1 MSLDLGLITVIFEDC
16 MKILLRTV
24 LCTVTCCLL
33 SLFSVRA
40 QISFKHLEPGD
51 GIQWVSNK
59 GQFAAP
65 VVFRAF
71 TSGGTLFAEK
81 NALTMYLHHP
91 ADHAQYH
98 DFLHHRHTQLTEF
111 TYRTHAFRM
120 RFVGVQ
126 DVQPEGNVPY
136 PFYHNYFLG
145 NQSQSWAGK
154 VPVYAQIYYPELYP
168 GIGLRVY
175 SGENDALKYD
185 WTLAPGARIEQI
197 KLHIEGADQLSVTGG
212 KLRIHTSVGILE
224 EHIPEAYQYIDGK
237 KVLVDCS
244 YQLENG
250 LVGFTI
256 GKYQPELPLIIDPVL
271 IFATYS
277 GSKGDNFGFTATY
290 DSRGNLYAGG
300 ITDGST
306 ADYPVTTGAFQTRFA
321 GGQGL
326 FPANL
331 ACDISISK
339 YDSSGRTLLW
349 ASYLGGR
356 FDDYPHSL
364 VVDLDDNL
372 HVYGTSYSDN
382 FATTNNAFQRSRK
395 GVNDIIV
402 SKISEDGSRLLAS
415 TYVGGSGRDGLN
427 AWTNS
432 SSNDN
437 PLRYNYADDY
447 RGDIIVDP
455 NGLIYVSSCTN
466 SSDFPTENAS
476 QSSFGGKLDGC
487 VFALSP
493 DMKNLVWSTY
503 LGGSEHDALYS
514 IRLDDQGN
522 VYVAGGTRSNNL
534 PSHTDAHQKQ
544 IAGNTDAV
552 IAKYRHTNF
561 SLGKLSY
568 WGSSSYDQAYFV
580 EIDRNDNVFISG
592 QTTGTITQTS
602 GTYGN
607 NNKGQFIV
615 KMDSALNSVLMQT
628 TIGARNNRIDFSPT
642 AFLVDNCDNIYLSGW
657 GADVRD
663 MNPGSTLNLP
673 ISSDALQKTTDGND
687 FYLIALSK
695 DAGSLV
701 YATYFGGDS
710 SKDHVDGGTSRFDKR
725 GVVYQSVCASCPERV
740 GQAGFNDFPVT
751 AGAVFEKNISP
762 RCSNASFKIDFRL
775 SNPVDA
781 AFTALP
787 PQGCAPLTVQFQN
800 KSIGAKTYTWYFGD
814 GDSSTDFSPKH
825 TYTDTGQFK
834 VTLIVRNPDA
844 CNVIDSTSQTIQ
856 VYNFSK
862 ADFEA
867 ETFPCQSKV
876 VFRNKSINAYR
887 SFWSFGDGKI
897 DSADNPT
904 HQYHNLRNTYTVTLI
919 TENRTGCADT
929 IQKQVYV
936 DYRDSL
942 HAAFTPRPPGA
953 CAPAQIF
960 FENQSI
966 GGTEFYWDMGDGA
979 DYNTFEPT
987 HTYWIA
993 GTYPVRLI
1001 VKDTARCNPL
1011 DTVIRT
1017 VEVYEQAMAA
1027 INVITEPCDRVVY
1040 LENLSVNGKVV
1051 QWDLGD
1057 GNTSESPDTL
1067 THRYD
1072 KDGFYVIILRINPGT
1087 SCYDSVLVVVEMRFR
1102 DTVSATFTGDP
1113 LQGCVPVLVDFQ
1125 NQSYGGTEFTW
1136 DFGDGK
1142 SDNSISPL
1150 HEYRIPGT
1158 YRVILKVEDP
1168 TSCNIEDRDTAWVKV
1183 GLPTRAFFSYEK
1195 ALCTN
1200 EFSFKNESESSAT
1213 HFSWDF
1219 GTGDPSTSR
1228 DPEFEFLQSGT
1239 YTVRLIA
1246 NPDSLCP
1253 DTFEQSI
1260 DINYDAAGDLII
1272 PNVFTPNH
1280 DGVNDCFQMGGIS
1293 VECDEIKWII
1303 YNRWGEV
1310 VFRSEDPKGCW
1321 DGTNIDSQLPMPE
1334 GVYYSIIDLTRSL
1347 SGEKQTISG
1356 TVTLIRDK

>member
-1 MSLDLGLITVIFEDC
+1 MNITLRAWISLGICCLFGLIP
-16 MKILLRTV
+16 
-24 LCTVTCCLL
+24 
-33 SLFSVRA
+33 SHA
-40 QISFKHLEPGD
+40 QVSFKGVEPGS
-51 GIQWVSNK
+51 GMQWVANH
-59 GQFAAP
+59 GQFSP
-65 VVFRAF
+65 SVLFRAT
-71 TSGGTLFAEK
+71 TSGGTVFAEQ
-81 NALTMYLHHP
+81 NALSMHLHHP
-91 ADHAQYH
+91 EDHAQYH
-98 DFLHHRHTQLTEF
+98 EMLHHRHTQDQNLL
-111 TYRTHAFRM
+111 YRTHFLRM
-120 RFVGVQ
+120 RFLGSNE
-126 DVQPEGNVPY
+126 VQPTGNVPF
-136 PFYHNYFLG
+136 PFYHNYFIG
-145 NQSQSWAGK
+145 NESEKWAGR
-154 VPVYAQIYYPELYP
+154 VPVYAQIFYPEVYP

-175 SGENDALKYD
+175 ASESQMMKYD
-185 WTLAPGARIEQI
+185 WTLAPGASPDLIRI
-197 KLHIEGADQLSVTGG
+197 HMEGADRITTSGG
-212 KLRIHTSVGILE
+212 KLFIRTSIGVLE
-224 EHIPEAYQYIDGK
+224 ERIPEAYQYIDGK
-237 KVLVDCS
+237 KIQIECAYHLQNDI
-244 YQLENG
+244 
-250 LVGFTI
+250 VGFKL
-256 GKYQPELPLIIDPVL
+256 GKYNIAYPLIIDPVL

-277 GSKGDNFGFTATY
+277 GSMGDNFGFTATY
-290 DSRGNLYAGG
+290 DSKGNLYAGG

-306 ADYPVTTGAFQTRFA
+306 ADYPVTTGAFQTRFG

-339 YDSSGRTLLW
+339 YDSSGKNLLW

-364 VVDLDDNL
+364 VVDLDDHL

-382 FATTNNAFQRSRK
+382 FASTANAFQRVRK
-395 GVNDIIV
+395 GANDIIV
-402 SKISEDGSRLLAS
+402 SKISADGSKLMAS

-455 NGLIYVSSCTN
+455 NGQIYVSSCTN
-466 SSDFPTENAS
+466 SSDFPTEKAT
-476 QSSFGGKLDGC
+476 QSAFGGKLDGC

-493 DMKNLVWSTY
+493 DMKELVWSTY
-503 LGGSEHDALYS
+503 LGGNEHDALYS

-522 VYVAGGTRSNNL
+522 IYVAGGTRSSNL
-534 PSHTDAHQKQ
+534 PSHQQAHQRQ
-544 IAGNTDAV
+544 ISGNTDAV
-552 IAKYRHTNF
+552 IAKFRHTDY
-561 SLGKLSY
+561 SLAKLSY

-580 EIDRNDNVFISG
+580 EIDRQDNVFLSG
-592 QTTGTITQTS
+592 QTTGTIAQSS

-615 KMDSALNSVLMQT
+615 KMDSALNTVLLQT
-628 TIGARNNRIDFSPT
+628 TIGARDNRIDFSPT

-695 DAGSLV
+695 NAGSLV

-740 GQAGFNDFPVT
+740 GQRGFNDFPVT
-751 AGAVFEKNISP
+751 TGAVFEKNISP

-787 PQGCAPLTVQFQN
+787 PQGCAPLRVQFQN
-800 KSIGAKTYTWYFGD
+800 KSIGGTSYTWYFGD
-814 GDSSTDFSPKH
+814 GDSSKEFSPVH
-825 TYTDTGQFK
+825 VYQDTGK
-834 VTLIVRNPDA
+834 YRVKLVVRNPDA
-844 CNVIDSTSQTIQ
+844 CNIIDSTFQTIQ

-876 VFRNKSINAYR
+876 VFKNKSINAYR
-887 SFWSFGDGKI
+887 SFWTFGDGKS

-929 IQKQVYV
+929 IQKQVTV

-942 HAAFTPRPPGA
+942 HAAFTARPPGA

-960 FENQSI
+960 FENQSV
-966 GGTEFYWDMGDGA
+966 GGTEYNWDMGDGTN
-979 DYNTFEPT
+979 YSTFET
-987 HTYWIA
+987 QHTYWIA
-993 GTYPVRLI
+993 GIYQVRLI
-1001 VKDTARCNPL
+1001 VTDTSRCNPI
-1011 DTVIRT
+1011 DTAFQT
-1017 VEVYEQAMAA
+1017 VEVYEQAQAA
-1027 INVITEPCDRVVY
+1027 INVITQPCDRVVF

-1051 QWDLGD
+1051 LWDLGD
-1057 GNTSESPDTL
+1057 GNSSERLDTL

-1087 SCYDSVLVVVEMRFR
+1087 TCYDSVLVVVDVKFR
-1102 DTVSATFTGDP
+1102 DTVSAAFVADP
-1113 LQGCVPVLVDFQ
+1113 LTGCAPVLVDFQ
-1125 NQSYGGTEFTW
+1125 NLSYGGKEFTW
-1136 DFGDGK
+1136 DFGDGR

-1150 HEYRIPGT
+1150 HEYRTPGT
-1158 YRVILKVEDP
+1158 YRVILKVEDNA
-1168 TSCNIEDRDTAWVKV
+1168 SCNIEDYDTALIKV
-1183 GLPTRAFFSYEK
+1183 GLPTTASFSFEK

-1200 EFSFKNESESSAT
+1200 DFSFKNESESSAT
-1213 HFSWDF
+1213 HFKWDF
-1219 GTGDPSTSR
+1219 GTGDQSTTR
-1228 DPEFEFLQSGT
+1228 DPEFEFLQSGS

-1260 DINYDAAGDLII
+1260 DIDYDAAGDLII
-1272 PNVFTPNH
+1272 PNVFTPNG
-1280 DGVNDCFQMGGIS
+1280 DGINDCFRMGGLS

-1310 VFRSEDPKGCW
+1310 VFRSDDPKGCW
-1321 DGTNIDSQLPMPE
+1321 DGTNIDSQRPMPE
-1334 GVYYSIIDLTRSL
+1334 GVYFSIIDLTRSL
-1347 SGEKQTISG
+1347 NGEKQTISG

>member
-1 MSLDLGLITVIFEDC
+1 MNFLHRAIYFSGLGLI
-16 MKILLRTV
+16 
-24 LCTVTCCLL
+24 L
-33 SLFSVRA
+33 SHFPA
-40 QISFKHLEPGD
+40 YGQGSFKALEPGD
-51 GIQWVSNK
+51 GLQWVENR

-65 VVFRAF
+65 VAFRAF
-71 TSGGTLFAEK
+71 DASGTLFAESD
-81 NALTMYLHHP
+81 ALSFHLHHP
-91 ADHAQYH
+91 EDHERYLEL
-98 DFLHHRHTQLTEF
+98 LHHRHVTEESIL
-111 TYRTHAFRM
+111 YRTHFLRM
-120 RFVGVQ
+120 RFIGAQQIEPKGHVAF
-126 DVQPEGNVPY
+126 
-136 PFYHNYFLG
+136 PFYHNYFIG
-145 NQSQSWAGK
+145 NRSETWTGK
-154 VPVYAQIYYPELYP
+154 VPVYAQIDYAQLYQ
-168 GIGLRVY
+168 GIDLRVY
-175 SGENDALKYD
+175 TAENGSLKYD
-185 WTLAPGARIEQI
+185 WTIQPGTDPGLIRTRF
-197 KLHIEGADQLSVTGG
+197 EGAERITLSQG
-212 KLRIHTSVGILE
+212 KLVLLTSIGVIE
-224 EHIPEAYQYIDGK
+224 ERIPEAYQYIDGRK
-237 KVLVDCS
+237 INIDCA
-244 YQLENG
+244 YQLDG
-250 LVGFTI
+250 DLVSFRL
-256 GKYQPELPLIIDPVL
+256 GKYDRRYALIIDPVL

-290 DSRGNLYAGG
+290 DSKGHLYAGG

-306 ADYPVTTGAFQTRFA
+306 ADYPVTTGAFQTRFG

-339 YDSSGRTLLW
+339 YDSSGKTLLW

-364 VVDLDDNL
+364 VVDYDDNL

-382 FATTNNAFQRSRK
+382 FATTNNAFQRTLS
-395 GVNDIIV
+395 GINDIIV
-402 SKISEDGSRLLAS
+402 SKISADGSKLLAS

-427 AWTNS
+427 AWSNS

-447 RGDIIVDP
+447 RGDIIIDP
-455 NGLIYVSSCTN
+455 NGIVYVSSCTN
-466 SSDFPTENAS
+466 SSDFPTEKAS
-476 QSSFGGKLDGC
+476 QSTFGGKLDGC

-493 DMKNLVWSTY
+493 DMKNLIWSTY

-514 IRLDDQGN
+514 IRLDDQN
-522 VYVAGGTRSNNL
+522 NIYAAGGSRSSNL
-534 PSHTDAHQKQ
+534 PTHQNAYQKQ
-544 IAGNTDAV
+544 ISGNTDAI
-552 IAKYRHTNF
+552 IAKYRHTDF
-561 SLGKLSY
+561 SLGKMSY

-580 EIDRNDNVFISG
+580 EIDRNDNVFLSG
-592 QTTGTITQTS
+592 QTTGNHTQTS
-602 GTYGN
+602 GTYGHG
-607 NNKGQFIV
+607 NKGQFIV
-615 KMDSALNSVLMQT
+615 KMDSALNSVQLLT
-628 TIGARNNRIDFSPT
+628 TIGTRDNRIDFSPT

-663 MNPGSTLNLP
+663 MNPGSTSNLP
-673 ISSDALQKTTDGND
+673 ITSDALQKTTDGND

-710 SKDHVDGGTSRFDKR
+710 SKDHVDGGTSRFDKK

-740 GQAGFNDFPVT
+740 GQRGFNDFPVT

-787 PQGCAPLTVQFQN
+787 PQGCAPLQVQFQN
-800 KSIGAKTYTWYFGD
+800 KSIGGKTYTWYFGD
-814 GDSSTDFSPKH
+814 GDSSTAFSPRH
-825 TYTDTGQFK
+825 TYTDTGVFR
-834 VTLIVRNPDA
+834 VTLVVRNPDA
-844 CNVIDSTSQTIQ
+844 CNVIDSTSQNIQ
-856 VYNFSK
+856 VYNFSI

-876 VFRNKSINAYR
+876 VFKNKSINAYR
-887 SFWSFGDGKI
+887 SFWSFGDGKT
-897 DSADNPT
+897 DSADNPV

-929 IQKQVYV
+929 IQKQVFV

-942 HAAFTPRPPGA
+942 HASFIAFPPGA
-953 CAPAQIF
+953 CAPANIR
-960 FENQSI
+960 FENTSI
-966 GGTEFYWDMGDGA
+966 GGTQYAWDMGDGA
-979 DYNTFEPT
+979 SYNSFEPK
-987 HTYWIA
+987 HTFWIA

-1001 VKDTARCNPL
+1001 VTDTSRCNPF
-1011 DTVIRT
+1011 DTAFQTID
-1017 VEVYEQAMAA
+1017 VYQQAQAA
-1027 INVITEPCDRVVY
+1027 INVITEPCDRVVF

-1051 QWDLGD
+1051 EWDLGD
-1057 GNTSESPDTL
+1057 GNTSESLDTL

-1087 SCYDSVLVVVEMRFR
+1087 TCYDSVLVVVEMRYR
-1102 DTVSATFTGDP
+1102 DTVSAQFTP
-1113 LQGCVPVLVDFQ
+1113 SPIQGCAPVLVDFQ

-1136 DFGDGK
+1136 EFGDGR
-1142 SDNSISPL
+1142 SDNSINPL
-1150 HEYRIPGT
+1150 HEYRNPGT

-1168 TSCNIEDRDTAWVKV
+1168 ASCNYEDRDTAWIQV
-1183 GLPTRAFFSYEK
+1183 GLPTFASFSFEK

-1200 EFSFKNESESSAT
+1200 EFSFRNESESSAT
-1213 HFSWDF
+1213 HFVWDF
-1219 GTGDPSTSR
+1219 GTGDQSTES
-1228 DPEFEFLQSGT
+1228 DPGFEFLQSGS

-1253 DTFEQSI
+1253 DTFEQTI
-1260 DINYDAAGDLII
+1260 DIDYDAAGELKI
-1272 PNVFTPNH
+1272 PNVFTPNG
-1280 DGVNDCFQMGGIS
+1280 DGVNDCFRMGGIS

-1321 DGTNIDSQLPMPE
+1321 DGTNIDSQVPMPE
-1334 GVYYSIIDLTRSL
+1334 GVYFSIIDLKRSL
-1347 SGEKQTISG
+1347 SGEEQTISG